1 MELKALV
8 SAATCFATT
17 TALAATIGR
26 TVTAAV
32 LAAGLAACGGGG
44 SPSAP
49 TGSLP
54 PAATPMATPTPTP
67 PVGQVALLGASLP
80 FGQSVPTVPL
90 GTAGQAAPTLTFSIA
105 VRTFESQT
113 GLLVR
118 VWVRTDSVRC
128 MGTGIARVDFVAG
141 EQRDFKTLN
150 VSFQA
155 GNDPAP
161 CRLPYTTTSVEITL
175 TNSAGQDILSQ
186 RFPGSYNF
194 LVP

>member
-1 MELKALV
+1 MAKAV
-8 SAATCFATT
+8 SAT
-17 TALAATIGR
+17 
-26 TVTAAV
+26 
-32 LAAGLAACGGGG
+32 
-44 SPSAP
+44 
-49 TGSLP
+49 
-54 PAATPMATPTPTP
+54 

-105 VRTFESQT
+105 VRTFENHT

-141 EQRDFKTLN
+141 ERRDFNTFN

-175 TNSAGQDILSQ
+175 TDPAGQEILSD
-186 RFPGSYNF
+186 RFPGTYTF
-194 LVP
+194 LVPF